1 MPIHVLGF
9 SGSLRKASY
18 NSALLRAAAELL
30 PPDMTLEIFDL
41 QPIPLYNGDV
51 EKAGMPAGVQRF
63 RERIAAADALL
74 IACPEYNYSVT
85 GVLKN
90 AIDWASRPPDS
101 PLNGKPLAIM
111 GAGGGFGTVRAQNHL
126 RQIVLHNDMMALNAP
141 QLTVS
146 RARDHFDEEGRLI
159 TERYREQL
167 AELLRAL
174 ATWTKRLQAG
184 SAA

>member
-1 MPIHVLGF
+1 MAIHVLGF
-9 SGSLRKASY
+9 SGSLRQGSY
-18 NSALLRAAAELL
+18 NSALLRAAAEML

-41 QPIPLYNGDV
+41 QPIPLYDGDV
-51 EKAGMPAGVQRF
+51 EKAGVPEAVQHF
-63 RERIAAADALL
+63 RQRIAAADALL

-101 PLNGKPLAIM
+101 PLNGKPLAMM

-146 RARDHFDEEGRLI
+146 RAFEHFDEEGRL
-159 TERYREQL
+159 TSERYRQQL
-167 AELLRAL
+167 ADLLRAL
-174 ATWTKRLQAG
+174 DTWTKRLQGA